1 MRPSM
6 AYRCN
11 PLPSP
16 IFAFYLQD
24 SSLSIAPRSRDLA
37 TPRALCQIRASRHVA
52 TAPPRDSRLPT
63 SRSIPTRHNATS
75 DLRHRVVWH
84 IDDISTLRDLI
95 AHEARDRSRVT
106 IRLSRGIARRHDCT
120 RSTIES
126 KLHQLDPS
134 TSDASL
140 SVETPPLAFEP
151 YSWLP
156 RASIAP
162 DKSRYRSSPLRRRS
176 ARPSAPDSRSC
187 SRYPRHTSIVAFF
200 CFFSISLSIS
210 LLLSYLY
217 CTPCQ
222 TTTRLD

>member
-6 AYRCN
+6 AYRCS
-11 PLPSP
+11 PHSSP

-24 SSLSIAPRSRDLA
+24 LSLSIAPRSRDLA

-52 TAPPRDSRLPT
+52 TAPLRDSRLPT

-140 SVETPPLAFEP
+140 SVETPPLAFVP
-151 YSWLP
+151 YSRLP

-162 DKSRYRSSPLRRRS
+162 DNLDIDRRRS
-176 ARPSAPDSRSC
+176 DVGRRAP
-187 SRYPRHTSIVAFF
+187 P
-200 CFFSISLSIS
+200 LP
-210 LLLSYLY
+210 
-217 CTPCQ
+217 TPALVLVTHATQ
-222 TTTRLD
+222 V